1 MALIHMIETEYPALW
16 AGWRSRLEEWQQKE
30 GLSPEWVSEG
40 RWRLR
45 EECTDDEDS
54 HY

>member
-16 AGWRSRLEEWQQKE
+16 AGWRSQLEEWQHKQ
-30 GLSPEWVSEG
+30 GLPPEWISEG

-45 EECTDDEDS
+45 EGFMDDEGS

>member
-1 MALIHMIETEYPALW
+1 LIHAIEAEYPSLW
-16 AGWRSRLEEWQQKE
+16 AGWRSQLEEWQQRHN
-30 GLSPEWVSEG
+30 LPPEWITEG

-45 EECTDDEDS
+45 EGCMNYEDS